1 MSIDVRN
8 DSSYAQNDTNKDVIK
23 YKNMSNESFAK
34 YIHAGPLD
42 KEWGL
47 FLAGAGYAQIPP
59 TSVYPPNVHPSG
71 YFFTWEKGRILQEY
85 QINYITEGSGIFET
99 STDQFQV
106 VPGSMLIL
114 RPGMWH
120 RYKPDPNT
128 GWNEHY
134 IGFNGDFC
142 SHLFNEGFFQPGKPV
157 LYVGFQESLLKL
169 FLEIIQLVKDEKTG
183 HQQVAAANTI
193 LILSKI
199 LSVIRN
205 QEFAGKSIE
214 RTIRKACL
222 YFREN
227 LNTNVNIEELAN
239 ELNVGYSYFR
249 QMFRKYTGISPT
261 QYHLSLR
268 IQKAKD
274 LLVSTD
280 QSFKEIAIDLGFES
294 YFYFSRIFKDKT
306 GKSPMEFRKEHHQ
319 QS

>member
-1 MSIDVRN
+1 MH
-8 DSSYAQNDTNKDVIK
+8 
-23 YKNMSNESFAK
+23 NESFAK
-34 YIHAGPLD
+34 YINAGPLD

-47 FLAGAGYAQIPP
+47 FLTVTGYAQIPP
-59 TSVYPPNVHPSG
+59 SLVYPPKVHPSG

-99 STDQFQV
+99 ATEQFQV
-106 VPGSMLIL
+106 GPGSMLIL

-120 RYKPDPNT
+120 RYKPDPHT

-134 IGFNGDFC
+134 LGFNGEFC
-142 SHLFNEGFFQPGKPV
+142 PHLFHEGFFAQTKPV
-157 LYVGFQESLLKL
+157 MYVGFQVHILEL
-169 FLEIIQLVKDEKTG
+169 FFEIIQLVKDEKTG
-183 HQQVAAANTI
+183 HQQVGAAKTI
-193 LILSKI
+193 LMLSEM
-199 LSVIRN
+199 LSVVRN

-222 YFREN
+222 FFREN
-227 LNTNVNIEELAN
+227 VNKNVKIEILARD
-239 ELNVGYSYFR
+239 LNVGYSYFR

-274 LLVSTD
+274 LLVSTN
-280 QSFKEIAIDLGFES
+280 QSFKEIALDLGFES

-306 GKSPMEFRKEHHQ
+306 GMSPMEFRKDHHQ
-319 QS
+319 QGE

>member
-1 MSIDVRN
+1 
-8 DSSYAQNDTNKDVIK
+8 
-23 YKNMSNESFAK
+23 MSNESFVK

-47 FLAGAGYAQIPP
+47 YLTVAGFAQIPP
-59 TSVYPPNVHPSG
+59 SIIYPPNVHPSG

-85 QINYITEGSGIFET
+85 QINYITEGSGTFET
-99 STDQFQV
+99 SEGKFQV
-106 VPGSMLIL
+106 VPGSILIL
-114 RPGMWH
+114 RPGVWH
-120 RYKPDPNT
+120 RYKPDPST

-134 IGFNGDFC
+134 IGFNGEFC
-142 SHLFNEGFFQPGKPV
+142 RNLFNEGFFQQNKPV
-157 LYVGFQESLLKL
+157 VYVGFQESLLQI

-183 HQQVAAANTI
+183 HQQVCAANSI
-193 LILSKI
+193 LALSKI
-199 LSVIRN
+199 LSVVRN
-205 QEFAGKSIE
+205 QEFAGKNIE
-214 RTIRKACL
+214 RTIRKACM

-227 LNTNVNIEELAN
+227 LNTNVNIEQLAK

-306 GKSPMEFRKEHHQ
+306 GKSPMEFRKEHLH
-319 QS
+319 SVN

>member
-1 MSIDVRN
+1 
-8 DSSYAQNDTNKDVIK
+8 
-23 YKNMSNESFAK
+23 MSNESFVK

-47 FLAGAGYAQIPP
+47 YLTVAGFAQIPP
-59 TSVYPPNVHPSG
+59 SIIYPPNVHPSG

-85 QINYITEGSGIFET
+85 QINYITEGSGTFET
-99 STDQFQV
+99 TEGKFQV
-106 VPGSMLIL
+106 VPGSILIL
-114 RPGMWH
+114 RPGVWH
-120 RYKPDPNT
+120 RYKPDPST

-134 IGFNGDFC
+134 IGFNGEFC
-142 SHLFNEGFFQPGKPV
+142 RNLFNEGFFQQNKPV
-157 LYVGFQESLLKL
+157 VYVGFQESLLQI

-183 HQQVAAANTI
+183 HQQVCAANSI
-193 LILSKI
+193 LALSKI
-199 LSVIRN
+199 LSVVRN
-205 QEFAGKSIE
+205 QEFAGKNIE
-214 RTIRKACL
+214 RTIRKACM

-227 LNTNVNIEELAN
+227 LNTNVNIEQLAK

-306 GKSPMEFRKEHHQ
+306 GKSPMEFRKEHLH
-319 QS
+319 SVN

>member
-1 MSIDVRN
+1 MPN
-8 DSSYAQNDTNKDVIK
+8 QSY
-23 YKNMSNESFAK
+23 AK
-34 YIHAGPLD
+34 YINAGTLD
-42 KEWGL
+42 KDWGL
-47 FLAGAGYAQIPP
+47 FLTVAGYAQIPP
-59 TSVYPPNVHPSG
+59 SLVYPPREHPSG
-71 YFFTWEKGRILQEY
+71 YFFTWEKGRVLQEY

-99 STDQFQV
+99 SNGQFQV

-120 RYKPDPNT
+120 RYKPDQNT

-134 IGFNGDFC
+134 IGFNGNFC
-142 SHLFNEGFFQPGKPV
+142 TALFAEGFFQNGKPV

-169 FLEIIQLVKDEKTG
+169 FFEIIQLVKDEKTG

-193 LILSKI
+193 LMLSKI
-199 LSVIRN
+199 LSVVRN
-205 QEFAGKSIE
+205 QEFAGKTIE

-227 LNTNVNIEELAN
+227 LNANVNIEQVATD
-239 ELNVGYSYFR
+239 LNVGYSYFR

-306 GKSPMEFRKEHHQ
+306 GKSPMEFRKEHQ
-319 QS
+319 RE

>member
-1 MSIDVRN
+1 M
-8 DSSYAQNDTNKDVIK
+8 A
-23 YKNMSNESFAK
+23 NESFVK
-34 YIHAGPLD
+34 YIHASTLD

-47 FLAGAGYAQIPP
+47 FLTGAGYAQIPP
-59 TSVYPPNVHPSG
+59 AIIYPPNVHPSG

-85 QINYITEGSGIFET
+85 QINYITEGSGVFET
-99 STDQFQV
+99 ADAQFQV
-106 VPGSMLIL
+106 VPGSILVL
-114 RPGMWH
+114 RPGVWH
-120 RYKPDPNT
+120 RYKPDTST
-128 GWNEHY
+128 GWTEHY

-142 SHLFNEGFFQPGKPV
+142 LNLFNEGFFPQSKPV
-157 LYVGFQESLLKL
+157 LYVGFQENLLKL
-169 FLEIIQLVKDEKTG
+169 FQEVMQLVKDEKTG
-183 HQQVAAANTI
+183 HQQVCAANTI
-193 LILSKI
+193 LALSKI
-199 LSVIRN
+199 LSIIRN

-214 RTIRKACL
+214 KTIRKACL

-227 LNTNVNIEELAN
+227 LNSNVSIEQLAQD
-239 ELNVGYSYFR
+239 LNVGYSYFR

-306 GKSPMEFRKEHHQ
+306 GKSPMEFRKEHQ
-319 QS
+319 PG

>member
-1 MSIDVRN
+1 MMLNLHNMTHYI
-8 DSSYAQNDTNKDVIK
+8 IK
-23 YKNMSNESFAK
+23 ESFAK
-34 YIHAGPLD
+34 YINAGPLD

-47 FLAGAGYAQIPP
+47 YLTVAGYAQIPP
-59 TSVYPPNVHPSG
+59 SLVYPPKVHPSG
-71 YFFTWEKGRILQEY
+71 YFFTWEKGRVLQEY
-85 QINYITEGSGIFET
+85 QINYITQGSGIFET
-99 STDQFQV
+99 REGQFQV
-106 VPGSMLIL
+106 VPGSILIL

-120 RYKPDPNT
+120 RYRPDPTT

-134 IGFNGDFC
+134 LGFNGEFC
-142 SHLFNEGFFQPGKPV
+142 AHLFHEGFFASGKPV
-157 LYVGFQESLLKL
+157 LYIGFQEYILKL
-169 FLEIIQLVKDEKTG
+169 FFEIIQQIKDEKTG
-183 HQQVAAANTI
+183 HQQVGASKTI
-193 LILSKI
+193 LMLSEI

-205 QEFAGKSIE
+205 QEFAGKTIE

-227 LNTNVNIEELAN
+227 LNTNVNIEKLAA

-274 LLVSTD
+274 LLISTN

-306 GKSPMEFRKEHHQ
+306 GKSPLEFRKEHHQ
-319 QS
+319 QRD

>member
-1 MSIDVRN
+1 
-8 DSSYAQNDTNKDVIK
+8 
-23 YKNMSNESFAK
+23 MSNESFVK
-34 YIHAGPLD
+34 YIHAGALD

-47 FLAGAGYAQIPP
+47 FLTGAGYAQIPP

-134 IGFNGDFC
+134 LGFNGDFC
-142 SHLFNEGFFQPGKPV
+142 SHLFNEGFFQSGKPV
-157 LYVGFQESLLKL
+157 MYVGFQESLLKL

-199 LSVIRN
+199 LSVVRN

-319 QS
+319 QG

>member
-1 MSIDVRN
+1 MP
-8 DSSYAQNDTNKDVIK
+8 
-23 YKNMSNESFAK
+23 NESFVK
-34 YIHAGPLD
+34 YINAGPLD

-47 FLAGAGYAQIPP
+47 CLTVAGYAQLPP
-59 TSVYPPNVHPSG
+59 SPVYPPRMHPSG

-85 QINYITEGSGIFET
+85 QINYITEGSGVFET

-106 VPGSMLIL
+106 VPGSILIL

-120 RYKPDPNT
+120 RYKPDQNT

-134 IGFNGDFC
+134 IGFYGDFC
-142 SHLFNEGFFQPGKPV
+142 THLFNEGFFQAGKPV

-169 FLEIIQLVKDEKTG
+169 LFEIIQQVKEEKTG

-193 LILSKI
+193 LMLSKI
-199 LSVIRN
+199 LSVVRN
-205 QEFAGKSIE
+205 QEFAGKTIE
-214 RTIRKACL
+214 RKIRKACL
-222 YFREN
+222 YFRDN
-227 LNTNVNIEELAN
+227 LNTNVNIEKLAGDM
-239 ELNVGYSYFR
+239 NVGYSYFR

-306 GKSPMEFRKEHHQ
+306 GKSPLEFRKDHRQ
-319 QS
+319 M

>member
-1 MSIDVRN
+1 MPK
-8 DSSYAQNDTNKDVIK
+8 DSFV
-23 YKNMSNESFAK
+23 K
-34 YIHAGPLD
+34 YINAGPLD

-47 FLAGAGYAQIPP
+47 YLTVAGYAQVAP
-59 TSVYPPNVHPSG
+59 SLVYPLREHPSG
-71 YFFTWEKGRILQEY
+71 YYFTWEKGRVLQEF

-106 VPGSMLIL
+106 VPGSMLII

-134 IGFNGDFC
+134 IGFKGDFC
-142 SHLFNEGFFQPGKPV
+142 SNLFNEGFFQAGKPV

-169 FLEIIQLVKDEKTG
+169 FFEIIQQVKDEKTG
-183 HQQVAAANTI
+183 HQQVSAANTI
-193 LILSKI
+193 LMLSKI
-199 LSVIRN
+199 LSVVRN
-205 QEFAGKSIE
+205 QEFAGKTIE
-214 RTIRKACL
+214 RNIRKACM

-227 LNTNVNIEELAN
+227 LNVNVNIEKLATD
-239 ELNVGYSYFR
+239 LNVGYSYFR
-249 QMFRKYTGISPT
+249 QMFRKYTGISPS

-280 QSFKEIAIDLGFES
+280 QSFKEIAIDLGFET

-306 GKSPMEFRKEHHQ
+306 GKSPMEFRKEHKQ
-319 QS
+319 T

>member
-1 MSIDVRN
+1 LELET
-8 DSSYAQNDTNKDVIK
+8 QF
-23 YKNMSNESFAK
+23 MSNESFVK
-34 YIHAGPLD
+34 YLHAGSLD

-47 FLAGAGYAQIPP
+47 FLTGAGYAQIPA

-71 YFFTWEKGRILQEY
+71 YFFTWEKGRVLQEY

-120 RYKPDPNT
+120 RYKPDSNT

-142 SHLFNEGFFQPGKPV
+142 SHLFNEGFFQLGKPV

-183 HQQVAAANTI
+183 HQQVAAGNTI

-199 LSVIRN
+199 LSVVRN

-227 LNTNVNIEELAN
+227 LNTNVNIEMLAK

>member
-1 MSIDVRN
+1 MSY
-8 DSSYAQNDTNKDVIK
+8 DSFV
-23 YKNMSNESFAK
+23 K
-34 YIHAGPLD
+34 YINAGPLD
-42 KEWGL
+42 KDWGL
-47 FLAGAGYAQIPP
+47 YLNVAGYARIAPLLE
-59 TSVYPPNVHPSG
+59 YPPRVHPSG
-71 YFFTWEKGRILQEY
+71 YFFTWEKGRVLQEY
-85 QINYITEGSGIFET
+85 QINYITEGSGILET
-99 STDQFQV
+99 ATDQFAV
-106 VPGSMLIL
+106 SPGSVIIL

-120 RYKPDPNT
+120 RYRPDTST

-134 IGFNGDFC
+134 IGFDGEFC
-142 SHLFNEGFFQPGKPV
+142 TRLFQEGFFAANRPV
-157 LYVGFQESLLKL
+157 LYIGFQENILQL
-169 FLEIIQLVKDEKTG
+169 FFEIIQSVKEEKTG
-183 HQQVAAANTI
+183 HQQVIAATTI
-193 LILSKI
+193 LMVSKI

-214 RTIRKACL
+214 RTIQKACL

-227 LNTNVNIEELAN
+227 LNKNINIEKLAQ

-268 IQKAKD
+268 IQKARD

-306 GKSPMEFRKEHHQ
+306 GQSPMEFRKEHHQ
-319 QS
+319 

>member
-1 MSIDVRN
+1 MRN
-8 DSSYAQNDTNKDVIK
+8 DSYFAQNDT
-23 YKNMSNESFAK
+23 MSNDSFVK
-34 YIHAGPLD
+34 YINASPLD

-47 FLAGAGYAQIPP
+47 HLTVAGYAKISP
-59 TSVYPPNVHPSG
+59 SEVYPPKVHPSG

-85 QINYITEGSGIFET
+85 QINYITEGYGTFET

-134 IGFNGDFC
+134 IGFNGEFC
-142 SHLFNEGFFQPGKPV
+142 SKLFQEGFFQTGKPV
-157 LYVGFQESLLKL
+157 LYVGFQENILKL
-169 FLEIIQLVKDEKTG
+169 FFEIIQQVKDEKTG
-183 HQQVAAANTI
+183 HQQVCGANTI
-193 LILSKI
+193 LMLSKI
-199 LSVIRN
+199 LSVVRN
-205 QEFAGKSIE
+205 QEFAGKTIE
-214 RTIRKACL
+214 RKIRKACL
-222 YFREN
+222 FFREN
-227 LNTNVNIEELAN
+227 LNTNVNIEELAE

-274 LLVSTD
+274 LLISTD

-306 GKSPMEFRKEHHQ
+306 GKSPMEFRKEHQ
-319 QS
+319 QK

>member
-1 MSIDVRN
+1 MN
-8 DSSYAQNDTNKDVIK
+8 
-23 YKNMSNESFAK
+23 NESFVK
-34 YIHAGPLD
+34 YINAGNLD
-42 KEWGL
+42 KDWGFYL
-47 FLAGAGYAQIPP
+47 NVVGYALIPP
-59 TSVYPPNVHPSG
+59 SEVYPPKVHPSG
-71 YFFTWEKGRILQEY
+71 YFFTWEKGRTLQEY

-114 RPGMWH
+114 RPGVWH
-120 RYKPDPNT
+120 RYRPDPNT

-134 IGFNGDFC
+134 LGFNGDFC
-142 SHLFNEGFFQPGKPV
+142 GNLFQDGFFQSQKPV
-157 LYVGFQESLLKL
+157 LYVGFQENLLKL
-169 FLEIIQLVKDEKTG
+169 FFEIVQLVKDEKTG
-183 HQQVAAANTI
+183 HQQVCAANAI
-193 LILSKI
+193 LMLSKI

-227 LNTNVNIEELAN
+227 LNVSVNMEELSN

-280 QSFKEIAIDLGFES
+280 QSFKEIALDLGFDS

-306 GKSPMEFRKEHHQ
+306 GKSPLEFRKERKPALT
-319 QS
+319 SPGENTGTKVWRDE

>member
-1 MSIDVRN
+1 MPHD
-8 DSSYAQNDTNKDVIK
+8 
-23 YKNMSNESFAK
+23 SFAK
-34 YIHAGPLD
+34 YINAGSLD
-42 KEWGL
+42 KDWGL
-47 FLAGAGYAQIPP
+47 FLTVAGFAQIPP
-59 TSVYPPNVHPSG
+59 SLVYPPKVHPSG
-71 YFFTWEKGRILQEY
+71 YHFTWEKGRELQEY

-99 STDQFQV
+99 SNGQFPV

-142 SHLFNEGFFQPGKPV
+142 SKLFHEGFFQTGKPV

-169 FLEIIQLVKDEKTG
+169 FFEIIQLVKDEKTG

-193 LILSKI
+193 LMLSKI
-199 LSVIRN
+199 LSVVRN
-205 QEFAGKSIE
+205 QEFAGKTIE

-227 LNTNVNIEELAN
+227 LNANVNIEQLATD
-239 ELNVGYSYFR
+239 LNVGYSYFR

-274 LLVSTD
+274 LLISTD

-306 GKSPMEFRKEHHQ
+306 GKSPMEFRKEHQ
-319 QS
+319 RE

>member
-1 MSIDVRN
+1 MN
-8 DSSYAQNDTNKDVIK
+8 DSFV
-23 YKNMSNESFAK
+23 K
-34 YIHAGPLD
+34 YITASPLD

-47 FLAGAGYAQIPP
+47 YLTVTGSAQIPP
-59 TSVYPPNVHPSG
+59 SLEYPPKVHPSG

-85 QINYITEGSGIFET
+85 QLNYITEGSGIFET
-99 STDQFQV
+99 GSDKFQV
-106 VPGSMLIL
+106 VPGSILLL

-120 RYKPDPNT
+120 RYKPDTTT

-134 IGFNGDFC
+134 IGFNGEIC
-142 SHLFNEGFFQPGKPV
+142 SKLFNEGFFQAGKPV
-157 LYVGFQESLLKL
+157 VYVGFQESLLKL
-169 FLEIIQLVKDEKTG
+169 FFEIIQLVKDEKAG
-183 HQQVAAANTI
+183 HQQVCAANTM
-193 LILSKI
+193 LMLGKI
-199 LSVIRN
+199 LSVVRN

-214 RTIRKACL
+214 RKIRKACL

-227 LNTNVNIEELAN
+227 LNTNVNIEKLSGEM
-239 ELNVGYSYFR
+239 NVGYSYFR

-294 YFYFSRIFKDKT
+294 YFYFSRVFKDKT
-306 GKSPMEFRKEHHQ
+306 GQSPMEFRRDHQ
-319 QS
+319 QTK

>member
-1 MSIDVRN
+1 MPK
-8 DSSYAQNDTNKDVIK
+8 DSFV
-23 YKNMSNESFAK
+23 K
-34 YIHAGPLD
+34 YINAGPLD

-47 FLAGAGYAQIPP
+47 FLTVAGYAQVAP
-59 TSVYPPNVHPSG
+59 SLVYPLREHPSG
-71 YFFTWEKGRILQEY
+71 YFFTWEKGRVLQEY

-99 STDQFQV
+99 SNDQFQV
-106 VPGSMLIL
+106 VPGSMLII

-142 SHLFNEGFFQPGKPV
+142 SHLFNEGFFQAGKPV
-157 LYVGFQESLLKL
+157 LYVGFQESLLKQ
-169 FLEIIQLVKDEKTG
+169 FFEIIQQVKDEKTG
-183 HQQVAAANTI
+183 HQQVSAANTI
-193 LILSKI
+193 LMLSKI

-205 QEFAGKSIE
+205 QEFAGKTIE
-214 RTIRKACL
+214 LKIRKACL

-227 LNTNVNIEELAN
+227 LNSNVNIEKLGD

-306 GKSPMEFRKEHHQ
+306 GKSPMEFRKEHQ
-319 QS
+319 QT

>member
-1 MSIDVRN
+1 MSN
-8 DSSYAQNDTNKDVIK
+8 DSFV
-23 YKNMSNESFAK
+23 K
-34 YIHAGPLD
+34 YINAGPLD

-47 FLAGAGYAQIPP
+47 YLTVAGYAQIPP
-59 TSVYPPNVHPSG
+59 SLVYPPRMHPSG
-71 YFFTWEKGRILQEY
+71 YFFTWEKGRVLQEY

-99 STDQFQV
+99 SNDQFQV
-106 VPGSMLIL
+106 VPGSMLII

-142 SHLFNEGFFQPGKPV
+142 SHLFHEGFFQAAKPV
-157 LYVGFQESLLKL
+157 LYVGFQENILKL
-169 FLEIIQLVKDEKTG
+169 FFEIIQQVKEEKSG
-183 HQQVAAANTI
+183 HQQVSAANTI
-193 LILSKI
+193 LMLSKI
-199 LSVIRN
+199 LSVVRN
-205 QEFAGKSIE
+205 QEFAGKTIE

-227 LNTNVNIEELAN
+227 LNTNVNIEQLAT

-274 LLVSTD
+274 LLIMTD

-306 GKSPMEFRKEHHQ
+306 GKSPMEFRKEHQ
-319 QS
+319 QP

>member
-1 MSIDVRN
+1 MP
-8 DSSYAQNDTNKDVIK
+8 
-23 YKNMSNESFAK
+23 NESFVK
-34 YIHAGPLD
+34 YIHAGSLD

-47 FLAGAGYAQIPP
+47 YLTGAGYAQIPP
-59 TSVYPPNVHPSG
+59 AIVYPPNVHPSG

-85 QINYITEGSGIFET
+85 QINYITEGSGTFET
-99 STDQFQV
+99 SDGKFQV
-106 VPGSMLIL
+106 VPGSILIVW
-114 RPGMWH
+114 PGMWH
-120 RYKPDPNT
+120 RYRPDKST
-128 GWNEHY
+128 GWSEHY
-134 IGFNGDFC
+134 IGFNGEFC
-142 SHLFNEGFFQPGKPV
+142 NNLFNEGFFQQNKPV
-157 LYVGFQESLLKL
+157 VYVGFQESLLKI
-169 FLEIIQLVKDEKTG
+169 FLEVIQLVKDEKTG
-183 HQQVAAANTI
+183 HQQVCAANTI
-193 LILSKI
+193 LALSKI

-214 RTIRKACL
+214 RTIRKACM

-227 LNTNVNIEELAN
+227 LNTNVNIEQLAD

-268 IQKAKD
+268 IQRAKD

-306 GKSPMEFRKEHHQ
+306 GKSPMEFRKERQ
-319 QS
+319 QI

>member
-1 MSIDVRN
+1 M
-8 DSSYAQNDTNKDVIK
+8 T
-23 YKNMSNESFAK
+23 NESFVK
-34 YIHAGPLD
+34 YIHASTLD

-47 FLAGAGYAQIPP
+47 FLTGAGYAQIPP
-59 TSVYPPNVHPSG
+59 AIVYPPNVHPSG
-71 YFFTWEKGRILQEY
+71 YFFTWEKGRVLQEY
-85 QINYITEGSGIFET
+85 QINYITEGSGVFET
-99 STDQFQV
+99 VDAQFQV
-106 VPGSMLIL
+106 VPGSILVL

-120 RYKPDPNT
+120 RYKPDTST

-142 SHLFNEGFFQPGKPV
+142 QNLFNEGFFPTSKPV
-157 LYVGFQESLLKL
+157 LYVGFQENLLKI

-183 HQQVAAANTI
+183 HQQVCAANTI
-193 LILSKI
+193 LALSKI

-214 RTIRKACL
+214 QTIRKACM

-227 LNTNVNIEELAN
+227 LNANVNIEQLAS

-306 GKSPMEFRKEHHQ
+306 GRSPMEFRKEHQHG
-319 QS
+319 

>member
-1 MSIDVRN
+1 M
-8 DSSYAQNDTNKDVIK
+8 
-23 YKNMSNESFAK
+23 NESFVK
-34 YIHAGPLD
+34 YIHAGSLD

-47 FLAGAGYAQIPP
+47 YITVAGFAQIQP
-59 TSVYPPNVHPSG
+59 SNYYPPSVHPSG
-71 YFFTWEKGRILQEY
+71 YFFTWENGRILQEY
-85 QINYITEGSGIFET
+85 QINYITDGSGIFET
-99 STDQFQV
+99 IDGRFQV
-106 VPGSMLIL
+106 APGSILII
-114 RPGMWH
+114 RPGVWH
-120 RYKPDPNT
+120 RYKPDQTT

-142 SHLFNEGFFQPGKPV
+142 RNLFNEGFFQLSKPV
-157 LYVGFQESLLKL
+157 VYVGFQESLLKI
-169 FLEIIQLVKDEKTG
+169 FHEVIQLVKDEKTG
-183 HQQVAAANTI
+183 HQQVCAANTI
-193 LILSKI
+193 LALSKI

-205 QEFAGKSIE
+205 QEFAGKTIE

-227 LNTNVNIEELAN
+227 LNKNVNIEELAH

-249 QMFRKYTGISPT
+249 QMFRKYTGISPI

-280 QSFKEIAIDLGFES
+280 QSIKEIAIDLGFES

-306 GKSPMEFRKEHHQ
+306 GKSPLEFRKEHHQ
-319 QS
+319 YGN

>member
-1 MSIDVRN
+1 
-8 DSSYAQNDTNKDVIK
+8 
-23 YKNMSNESFAK
+23 MSNESFVK

-47 FLAGAGYAQIPP
+47 YLTVAGFAQIPP
-59 TSVYPPNVHPSG
+59 SIIYPPNVHPSG

-85 QINYITEGSGIFET
+85 QINYITEGSGTFET
-99 STDQFQV
+99 SEGKFQV
-106 VPGSMLIL
+106 VPGSILIL
-114 RPGMWH
+114 RPGVWH
-120 RYKPDPNT
+120 RYKPDPST

-134 IGFNGDFC
+134 IGFNGEFC
-142 SHLFNEGFFQPGKPV
+142 RNLFNEGFFQQNKPV
-157 LYVGFQESLLKL
+157 VYVGFQEGLLQI

-183 HQQVAAANTI
+183 HQQVCAANSI
-193 LILSKI
+193 LALSKI
-199 LSVIRN
+199 LSVVRN
-205 QEFAGKSIE
+205 QEFAGKNIE
-214 RTIRKACL
+214 RTIRKACM

-227 LNTNVNIEELAN
+227 LNTNVNIEQLAK

-306 GKSPMEFRKEHHQ
+306 GKSPMEFRKEHLH
-319 QS
+319 SVN

>member
-1 MSIDVRN
+1 M
-8 DSSYAQNDTNKDVIK
+8 A
-23 YKNMSNESFAK
+23 NESFVK
-34 YIHAGPLD
+34 YIHAGPHD

-47 FLAGAGYAQIPP
+47 FLTGAGYAQIPP
-59 TSVYPPNVHPSG
+59 AIAYPPNVHPSG

-85 QINYITEGSGIFET
+85 QINYITEGAGLFET
-99 STDQFQV
+99 AEAQFQV
-106 VPGSMLIL
+106 EPGSILLL

-120 RYKPDPNT
+120 RYRPDTST

-142 SHLFNEGFFQPGKPV
+142 QNLFNEGFFPQSKPV
-157 LYVGFQESLLKL
+157 IYVGFQESLLKI
-169 FLEIIQLVKDEKTG
+169 FQEIIQLVKDEKTG
-183 HQQVAAANTI
+183 HQQVCAANTM
-193 LILSKI
+193 LALSKI
-199 LSVIRN
+199 LSVVRN
-205 QEFAGKSIE
+205 QEFAGKTIE
-214 RTIRKACL
+214 RTIRKACV

-227 LNTNVNIEELAN
+227 LNTNVNIEQLAR

-280 QSFKEIAIDLGFES
+280 QSSKEIAIDLGFES

-306 GKSPMEFRKEHHQ
+306 GKSPTEFRRDHHQ
-319 QS
+319 LG

>member
-1 MSIDVRN
+1 M
-8 DSSYAQNDTNKDVIK
+8 QNDLFT
-23 YKNMSNESFAK
+23 K
-34 YIHAGPLD
+34 YIHAGAQD

-47 FLAGAGYAQIPP
+47 YLTVAGYAQIPP
-59 TSVYPPNVHPSG
+59 MDVYPPRIHPGG
-71 YFFTWEKGRILQEY
+71 YYFTWDKGRMLQEY
-85 QINYITEGSGIFET
+85 QINYITEGSGTFET
-99 STDQFQV
+99 SEDQFQV
-106 VPGSMLIL
+106 VPGSIFIL

-120 RYKPDPNT
+120 RYKPELKT

-142 SHLFNEGFFQPGKPV
+142 TKLFQEGFFQAGKPV
-157 LYVGFQESLLKL
+157 IYVGFQESLLSL
-169 FLEIIQLVKDEKTG
+169 FFEVIQSVKEEKTG
-183 HQQVAAANTI
+183 HQQVSAATTI
-193 LILSKI
+193 LLLSKI

-227 LNTNVNIEELAN
+227 LNTNVNIEKLASD
-239 ELNVGYSYFR
+239 LNVGYSYFR

-274 LLVSTD
+274 LLVSSD
-280 QSFKEIAIDLGFES
+280 LSFKEIAIELGFES

-306 GKSPMEFRKEHHQ
+306 GDSPQEFRKVHKQ
-319 QS
+319 G